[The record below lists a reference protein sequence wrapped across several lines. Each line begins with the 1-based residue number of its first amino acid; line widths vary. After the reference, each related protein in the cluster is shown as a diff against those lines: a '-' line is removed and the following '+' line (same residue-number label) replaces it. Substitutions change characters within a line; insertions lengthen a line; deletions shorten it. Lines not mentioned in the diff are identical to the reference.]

1 MRILFLLALAL
12 AAPAQRLDRLAVTI
26 DSTVFTERDLLD
38 HIRLAAFLNGQPPR
52 FDSAAL
58 RAAADRLIEQHLIRR
73 EMQATRYGSPDPALA
88 GQLRL
93 GFLRDRFRG
102 DEAAFLAALDAAGLT
117 DSQLRAAF
125 EWQLAVLRFVEYR
138 FRPGIEISAAEIE
151 EFYRDRFP
159 DLWQRR
165 NDSPLPPLR
174 DVQDEITD
182 TLVEERID
190 NLLDRWLN
198 QARTT
203 LNVRVRESVF
213 AEARP

>member
-1 MRILFLLALAL
+1 MRALLLLALAMT
-12 AAPAQRLDRLAVTI
+12 ASAQRLDRLAVTI
-26 DSTVFTERDLLD
+26 DSTVITERDLFD
-38 HIRLAAFLNGQPPR
+38 HLRLAAFLNGQPPR
-52 FDSAAL
+52 FDAASL
-58 RAAADRLIEQHLIRR
+58 RGAADRLIEQHLIRR
-73 EMQATRYGSPDPALA
+73 EMQATRYGSPDPSLVE
-88 GQLRL
+88 QLRL

-102 DEAAFLAALDAAGLT
+102 DETAFLAALRAAGLNEA
-117 DSQLRAAF
+117 QLRAAF

-138 FRPGIEISAAEIE
+138 FRPGIEISAAETE

-165 NDSPLPPLR
+165 NDSPAPPLA
-174 DVQDEITD
+174 DVRDEINEI
-182 TLVEERID
+182 LIEERID

-203 LNVRVRESVF
+203 LNVRLRDAAF